1 MPGASEKTRARP
13 RDPRLDFF
21 RGLGM
26 IFILIAHIP
35 WSSWTEWLPARFG
48 FSDSADMFV
57 FCSGMASAI
66 AFGRVF
72 SEAGWLMGTA
82 RIAYRAWQ
90 VYWAHICSFV
100 AVVALLCAADAW
112 FGGDHYVR
120 EEVYL
125 VNFLAAP
132 QVFLPRLLTLTYVPG
147 SFDVL
152 PMYLVILCMTPVV
165 MALARLHLAL
175 VAVFSAALWL
185 AANYAGL
192 ELTADHSDARTWF
205 FNPFAWQI
213 VFLTGFAF
221 ARGWLPPPPRGGPLL
236 AAAIVLLVLAAPV
249 GCHEGF
255 GCFAGFGHVPLLGQI
270 HDSLGWWI
278 DKHNMGPLRYAHF
291 LASAYVAFL
300 LAGEG
305 GRNLM
310 GRAADIIRRVG
321 QQTLAV
327 FLAQLVIAQ
336 AMGILM
342 DAVGGTVTDL
352 SGRSFWQTA
361 FANLLGV
368 ALLIAVAIIVGW
380 FKSSPWKRPRPNAA
394 ASAPPVASAQTF

>member
-1 MPGASEKTRARP
+1 MSAASEKPRACP

-66 AFGRVF
+66 AFGSVF
-72 SEAGWLMGTA
+72 TEAGWLMGTA

-90 VYWAHICSFV
+90 VYWAHICSFI
-100 AVVALLCAADAW
+100 AVVALLTAADAW

-132 QVFLPRLLTLTYVPG
+132 QVFLPRLLAMTYVPG
-147 SFDVL
+147 SFDIL
-152 PMYLVILCMTPVV
+152 PMYLVILGMTPIV
-165 MALARLHLAL
+165 MALARVHLSL
-175 VAVFSAALWL
+175 VAAFSATLWL
-185 AANYAGL
+185 AANYGGL
-192 ELTADHSDARTWF
+192 ELTADASDARTWF

-221 ARGWLPPPPRGGPLL
+221 ASGWLPAPPRGGPLL
-236 AAAIVLLVLAAPV
+236 AAAIALLLLAAPV
-249 GCHEGF
+249 GCQEGF
-255 GCFAGFGHVPLLGQI
+255 GCYAGFGHAPLLGRI
-270 HDSLGWWI
+270 HDWLGPWI
-278 DKHNMGPLRYAHF
+278 DKHNMGLLRYAHF
-291 LASAYVAFL
+291 LAAAYVAFL
-300 LAGEG
+300 LAGES
-305 GRNLM
+305 GRNLK
-310 GRAADIIRRVG
+310 GKVADIIRRVG

-342 DAVGGTVTDL
+342 DVIGGTVNNL
-352 SGRSFWQTA
+352 SGRSYWITA
-361 FANLLGV
+361 FANLLGIG
-368 ALLIAVAIIVGW
+368 LLVAVAVVVGW
-380 FKSSPWKRPRPNAA
+380 FKSSPWRRPGKDAA
-394 ASAPPVASAQTF
+394 ACVPPVASARTF